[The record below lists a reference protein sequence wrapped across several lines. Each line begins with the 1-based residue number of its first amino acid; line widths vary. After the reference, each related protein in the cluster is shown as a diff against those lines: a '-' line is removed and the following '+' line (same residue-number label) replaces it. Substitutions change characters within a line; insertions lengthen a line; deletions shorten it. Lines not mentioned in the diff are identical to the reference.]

1 MVDALIEERVD
12 HAESGGSADGAG
24 GIEAAFARAEAEA
37 EAALK
42 AAATVTRHLKRFH
55 GAARQGNVRD
65 LEVAA
70 EAARQSIAAL
80 DQAVTAIGRS
90 WDFDE
95 EGYLRGGGYSAE
107 LIERARA
114 ADLRISELDN
124 RLYCYPALIQVLP
137 GERAVLID
145 KKRERRLRPSVL
157 IELLR
162 DRQRRP
168 PRFRAADF
176 LASLHAAYEVAVKT
190 KPGRSPGS
198 VVPLG
203 ELYELLTM
211 LPGQAREY
219 ARQEFARDI
228 YLLDQSGETTTK
240 SGARIEFHAG
250 AGARVPRG
258 ALTIVTQHGQ
268 ERKYHGISFSED

>member
-12 HAESGGSADGAG
+12 HAERGGSADGAG

-65 LEVAA
+65 LEAA
-70 EAARQSIAAL
+70 ADAARQSIAAL

-95 EGYLRGGGYSAE
+95 EGYLRDGGYSAE

-137 GERAVLID
+137 GERALMID
-145 KKRERRLRPSVL
+145 KKRERRLRPTFL
-157 IELLR
+157 IGLLR
-162 DRQRRP
+162 DRQRHP
-168 PRFRAADF
+168 PRFKSGDF
-176 LASLHAAYEVAVKT
+176 LASLHAAYEVAIKA
-190 KPGRSPGS
+190 KGRSPGA

-268 ERKYHGISFSED
+268 ERKYHGISFAED